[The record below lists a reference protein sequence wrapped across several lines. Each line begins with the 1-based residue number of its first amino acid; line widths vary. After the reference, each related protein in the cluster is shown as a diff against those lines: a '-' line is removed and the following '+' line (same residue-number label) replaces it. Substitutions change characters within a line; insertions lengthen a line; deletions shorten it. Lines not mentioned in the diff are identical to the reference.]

1 MKFSSEIVVKVL
13 ITLSA
18 PHLRQRLWATVHAL
32 HLIIDPANTGPDP
45 LFDDRL
51 FAGPVGEEIDHLAD
65 DNRGLGFGAA
75 RFVLA
80 AHLGPHRPD
89 IFRKAHKFLL
99 YQDFTFFK
107 LGLEPTIDYSLAGR
121 NSHSYCQRR

>member
-1 MKFSSEIVVKVL
+1 MINFSLDLPSKCMKFSSEIVVKVL

-18 PHLRQRLWATVHAL
+18 PHLRQPLWATVHAL

-75 RFVLA
+75 V
-80 AHLGPHRPD
+80 D
-89 IFRKAHKFLL
+89 ED
-99 YQDFTFFK
+99 QVVV
-107 LGLEPTIDYSLAGR
+107 
-121 NSHSYCQRR
+121 